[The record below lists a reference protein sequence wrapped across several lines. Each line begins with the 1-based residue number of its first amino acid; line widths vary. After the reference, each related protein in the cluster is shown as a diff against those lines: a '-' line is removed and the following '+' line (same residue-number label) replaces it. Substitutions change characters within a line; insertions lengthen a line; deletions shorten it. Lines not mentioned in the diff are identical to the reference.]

1 MSFNRGAPG
10 HNTRSSLIGVP
21 QGSILGP
28 LLIGVP
34 QGSILGPL
42 LFLIYINDL
51 PLCSQLFAL
60 LFADDTTLLMSDSN
74 LKNLIINVISE
85 FKKVADFFRVH
96 TNWHFTQKKQS
107 LFFSQIAL
115 RHEPKKLN

>member
-1 MSFNRGAPG
+1 MSVNRGAPG
-10 HNTRSSLIGVP
+10 LNTRASLIGVP

-51 PLCSQLFAL
+51 PICSQLFAL
-60 LFADDTTLLMSDSN
+60 FFADDTTLLMSDLN
-74 LKNLIINVISE
+74 LKNLINNVNSE
-85 FKKVADFFRVH
+85 FKKVADFFRSH
-96 TNWHFTQKKQS
+96 KLAFHPEKTKFIFFT
-107 LFFSQIAL
+107 QIAL